1 MQADLKVGGQFDGA
15 FVSGVRPLIERLA
28 AERRDVVIDVSET
41 AGLDAEAL
49 IVLTY
54 MHKRLAPHGHKVRIV
69 GASDELIRFFEDFHL
84 AGLFIEEELT
94 AAPYWR
100 S

>member
-1 MQADLKVGGQFDGA
+1 MQADLKVGDRFDGV
-15 FVSGVRPLIERLA
+15 FVSGMRPLVEKLV

-41 AGLDAEAL
+41 AGVDAEAL
-49 IVLTY
+49 SLLTY
-54 MHKRLAPHGHKVRIV
+54 MHKRLASHGHKVRVV
-69 GASDELIRFFEDFHL
+69 GASDELIRFFENFHL